1 MPRELIY
8 TAADEGIDGLRGCL
22 CYAGA
27 SNDALSNKLLLQNL
41 LAINN
46 YQELYKAGNPK
57 AHSNPIGFSHY
68 RFNAGARDCS
78 VISRIGPAPL
88 YANRTNFIAHH
99 VILEDMDKA
108 KAGPAWAIKNFK
120 FRDHWSPQIGRIDT
134 QRLAIGSLEPRICNY
149 WKSIVG
155 DAGWAGWLAER
166 ALSGKPITVLYP
178 TGVDPLALIQ
188 EAIALLPEYQRWN
201 ITFST
206 YYTLGGRGP
215 NCTLRFIPLDADSL
229 AAPFSDKT
237 FHDGVLNLSR
247 SLGNAP
253 AGALVSLARG
263 EKPKDKPIPSGLGV
277 PSGSSFIPSFDPI
290 KSDIPGLMSSKDPI
304 FGKSELSIDTKTNFE
319 SFDNLKPSGPDNT
332 WKTIAFAAGI
342 LGLLFLLVL
351 PPLFTWLIASSINHE
366 KLAKLK
372 NDKNDELNNLVKEV
386 DALEKNKNDGKE
398 GMLTLLKETELLKK
412 ENDKLEEQVSEQNK
426 LHIGKNILDIKDLE
440 DLKFKLNDK
449 KFNGITDFK
458 VPKNV
463 VVELQK
469 EKGEQEKLIIKDGP
483 KEKESWL
490 EFIDKN
496 KGKVL
501 EKGDLI
507 SKYLVEK
514 AEDAKAEHEKY
525 NKDKN
530 KIKIYYKATQW
541 IDKDKTEVKLPD
553 VLKKL
558 EDKSADLKK
567 TIAVANKNGIPPDDY
582 ILLPSESLVALAV
595 LIKQN
600 ENNLYFENTFKNSL
614 KELVEIL
621 LDEKMAHF
629 HQKKIEDYVRKNETG
644 LKYVKELQ
652 EIVVLIQTKFLI
664 KINASVPKNDLD
676 ILVIEF
682 EEHRKKSGLNKEIN
696 DENERVSKKAEELN
710 KFIKKKIEDFMSMK
724 GGAK

>member
-99 VILEDMDKA
+99 VILDDIDKA
-108 KAGPAWAIKNFK
+108 KAGPAWAINNFK
-120 FRDHWSPQIGRIDT
+120 FRDHWSPQIGRIDA
-134 QRLAIGSLEPRICNY
+134 QRLAIGSLEPKVCNY

-178 TGVDPLALIQ
+178 TGSDPLALIQ

-247 SLGNAP
+247 GLGNAP
-253 AGALVSLARG
+253 TGALVNLARG
-263 EKPKDKPIPSGLGV
+263 EKPKDKAIPTGLGGTNS
-277 PSGSSFIPSFDPI
+277 PIYLPSFDPN
-290 KSDIPGLMSSKDPI
+290 KSDIPGLKPSKDPL
-304 FGKSELSIDTKTNFE
+304 FSKSELFIDTKDNSE

-332 WKTIAFAAGI
+332 WKTIAFLAGI
-342 LGLLFLLVL
+342 FGLLFLLVL
-351 PPLFTWLIASSINHE
+351 PPLFTWLIASSINQSKLTVKLDEKETEFNTLKGIVE
-366 KLAKLK
+366 KLEIESGDKKIALDKLT
-372 NDKNDELNNLVKEV
+372 NESDKI
-386 DALEKNKNDGKE
+386 KNKN
-398 GMLTLLKETELLKK
+398 
-412 ENDKLEEQVSEQNK
+412 
-426 LHIGKNILDIKDLE
+426 KDLE
-440 DLKFKLNDK
+440 SEIGKANGSNKGENIVEVKSVEQIKSLLNDSK
-449 KFNGITDFK
+449 LKEKTGFK
-458 VPKNV
+458 TTKDVF
-463 VVELQK
+463 VELQK
-469 EKGEQEKLIIKDGP
+469 LKSKQEIIITDGP
-483 KEKESWL
+483 KENKWL

-501 EKGDLI
+501 EKGDVI
-507 SKYLVEK
+507 SKYIVEIEK
-514 AEDAKAEHEKY
+514 NAKAKYEQY

-530 KIKIYYKATQW
+530 NVKIYYQTKQW
-541 IDKDKTEVKLPD
+541 IEKDKDTFKGMEDLVKLKKEFPEN
-553 VLKKL
+553 LKKIKEAKL
-558 EDKSADLKK
+558 
-567 TIAVANKNGIPPDDY
+567 ANDFGVS
-582 ILLPSESLVALAV
+582 LPLSHLVVLTV
-595 LIKQN
+595 LIKKN
-600 ENNLYFENTFKNSL
+600 EKNKTTETNLFFMNECRGSL
-614 KELVEIL
+614 KELIEVL
-621 LDEKMAHF
+621 LDDNKERFFSKSD
-629 HQKKIEDYVRKNETG
+629 ELT
-644 LKYVKELQ
+644 KYVSSFPDNAKLFWEPLVATENSRKIGPFTVSNEDLSGFIKEFENYLGN
-652 EIVVLIQTKFLI
+652 LKLKGLNDTKKFIELI
-664 KINASVPKNDLD
+664 KFSQMELSN
-676 ILVIEF
+676 F
-682 EEHRKKSGLNKEIN
+682 FYG
-696 DENERVSKKAEELN
+696 KA
-710 KFIKKKIEDFMSMK
+710 K
-724 GGAK
+724 

>member
-46 YQELYKAGNPK
+46 YQELYKAGNHK

-99 VILEDMDKA
+99 VILDDIDKA
-108 KAGPAWAIKNFK
+108 KAGPAWAINNFK

-134 QRLAIGSLEPRICNY
+134 QHLAIGSLEPRICNY

-178 TGVDPLALIQ
+178 TALDPLALIQ

-237 FHDGVLNLSR
+237 FHDGVLNLAR

-253 AGALVSLARG
+253 AGALVNLARG
-263 EKPKDKPIPSGLGV
+263 EKPKDKPIPTGLGV

-290 KSDIPGLMSSKDPI
+290 KSDIPGLMSSKDPL
-304 FGKSELSIDTKTNFE
+304 FGKSELFIDTKTNFE

-332 WKTIAFAAGI
+332 WKTITFLAGI

-372 NDKNDELNNLVKEV
+372 NDKNDELSILVKEV
-386 DALEKNKNDGKE
+386 NALEKKKNDEIE
-398 GMLTLLKETELLKK
+398 GMLTLFEVAELLKK
-412 ENDKLEEQVSEQNK
+412 ENGTLGKQVSEQNE
-426 LHIGKNILDIKDLE
+426 LYIGKSILDVKDLE
-440 DLKFKLNDK
+440 DLKLKLKDP
-449 KFNGITDFK
+449 KFNGITEFK
-458 VPKNV
+458 IPKNV
-463 VVELQK
+463 VVELK
-469 EKGEQEKLIIKDGP
+469 KKKGEQEELIIKDGP

-490 EFIDKN
+490 GFIDKN

-501 EKGDLI
+501 EKGDGI
-507 SKYLVEK
+507 SNYIDEI
-514 AEDAKAEHEKY
+514 AENAKAEYEKY

-530 KIKIYYKATQW
+530 KIKIYYKSTQW
-541 IDKDKTEVKLPD
+541 LDKDKAEVKLPD

-558 EDKSADLKK
+558 EDKSAEFLKNIK
-567 TIAVANKNGIPPDDY
+567 DYNKNVNPDDNS
-582 ILLPSESLVALAV
+582 ILLPSECLVALAV

-621 LDEKMAHF
+621 LNEKMAHL
-629 HQKKIEDYVRKNETG
+629 HLKKIEDYVKNNETG
-644 LKYVKELQ
+644 LKRVKELQ
-652 EIVVLIQTKFLI
+652 EIVTDI
-664 KINASVPKNDLD
+664 KILTKSHVEIPKKEWDSL
-676 ILVIEF
+676 IREF
-682 EEHRKKSGLNKEIN
+682 EEYLKKNEFNEIG
-696 DENERVSKKAEELN
+696 DPKDKVAKKAEQLN
-710 KFIKKKIEDFMSMK
+710 RFIKKKIEDFMSMK

>member
-68 RFNAGARDCS
+68 RFNAGVRDCS

-99 VILEDMDKA
+99 VILEDVDKA
-108 KAGPAWAIKNFK
+108 KAGPAWAINNFK

-237 FHDGVLNLSR
+237 FHDGVLNLAR
-247 SLGNAP
+247 GLGNAP
-253 AGALVSLARG
+253 TGALVNLARG
-263 EKPKDKPIPSGLGV
+263 EKPKDKSIQSGLGL
-277 PSGSSFIPSFDPI
+277 PSGSSFIPSFDPN

-304 FGKSELSIDTKTNFE
+304 LGKSELSIDTKTNFE

-332 WKTIAFAAGI
+332 WKTIAFLAGI

-366 KLAKLK
+366 KLSKLK

-386 DALEKNKNDGKE
+386 DALEENKNE
-398 GMLTLLKETELLKK
+398 EIECMLTLFEVVELLKK
-412 ENDKLEEQVSEQNK
+412 ENGTQVNKSMTKMNFISE
-426 LHIGKNILDIKDLE
+426 
-440 DLKFKLNDK
+440 
-449 KFNGITDFK
+449 K
-458 VPKNV
+458 V
-463 VVELQK
+463 
-469 EKGEQEKLIIKDGP
+469 
-483 KEKESWL
+483 
-490 EFIDKN
+490 F
-496 KGKVL
+496 
-501 EKGDLI
+501 
-507 SKYLVEK
+507 
-514 AEDAKAEHEKY
+514 
-525 NKDKN
+525 
-530 KIKIYYKATQW
+530 
-541 IDKDKTEVKLPD
+541 
-553 VLKKL
+553 
-558 EDKSADLKK
+558 
-567 TIAVANKNGIPPDDY
+567 
-582 ILLPSESLVALAV
+582 
-595 LIKQN
+595 
-600 ENNLYFENTFKNSL
+600 
-614 KELVEIL
+614 
-621 LDEKMAHF
+621 
-629 HQKKIEDYVRKNETG
+629 
-644 LKYVKELQ
+644 
-652 EIVVLIQTKFLI
+652 
-664 KINASVPKNDLD
+664 
-676 ILVIEF
+676 
-682 EEHRKKSGLNKEIN
+682 
-696 DENERVSKKAEELN
+696 
-710 KFIKKKIEDFMSMK
+710 
-724 GGAK
+724 

>member
-1 MPRELIY
+1 
-8 TAADEGIDGLRGCL
+8 
-22 CYAGA
+22 
-27 SNDALSNKLLLQNL
+27 
-41 LAINN
+41 
-46 YQELYKAGNPK
+46 
-57 AHSNPIGFSHY
+57 
-68 RFNAGARDCS
+68 
-78 VISRIGPAPL
+78 V
-88 YANRTNFIAHH
+88 
-99 VILEDMDKA
+99 DKA
-108 KAGPAWAIKNFK
+108 KAGPAWAINNFK

-178 TGVDPLALIQ
+178 TGLDPLALIQ

-263 EKPKDKPIPSGLGV
+263 EKPKDKPIPSGLGL
-277 PSGSSFIPSFDPI
+277 PSGSSFIPSFDPN

-304 FGKSELSIDTKTNFE
+304 LGKSELSIDTKTNFE

-332 WKTIAFAAGI
+332 WKTIAFAGGI

-386 DALEKNKNDGKE
+386 DALEKNKNE
-398 GMLTLLKETELLKK
+398 EIECMLTLFEVAEILKK
-412 ENDKLEEQVSEQNK
+412 ENATLGKQVSDQNE
-426 LHIGKNILDIKDLE
+426 LYSTKNIEESKNLD

-449 KFNGITDFK
+449 KFNGITGFK
-458 VPKNV
+458 MPKSV

-469 EKGEQEKLIIKDGP
+469 IKIEQEKTIIKDGP

-501 EKGDLI
+501 EKGDGI
-507 SKYLVEK
+507 SKYIDEIEK
-514 AEDAKAEHEKY
+514 NAKAKY
-525 NKDKN
+525 EGYGNIQK
-530 KIKIYYKATQW
+530 YYKAKQW
-541 IDKDKTEVKLPD
+541 IDKDKAQVKLPD

-652 EIVVLIQTKFLI
+652 EIVVQTDI
-664 KINASVPKNDLD
+664 KILTKSHVEIPKKEWDSF
-676 ILVIEF
+676 IHEF
-682 EEHRKKSGLNKEIN
+682 GEHLKKNNFNEIG
-696 DENERVSKKAEELN
+696 DPKDKVSKKALALN
-710 KFIKKKIEDFMSMK
+710 RFIKKKIDDFMSMK

>member
-108 KAGPAWAIKNFK
+108 KAGPAWAINNFK

-178 TGVDPLALIQ
+178 TGLDPLALIQ

-237 FHDGVLNLSR
+237 FHDGVLNLAR
-247 SLGNAP
+247 SLGSAP
-253 AGALVSLARG
+253 AGALVNLARG
-263 EKPKDKPIPSGLGV
+263 EKPKDKPIPTGLGV
-277 PSGSSFIPSFDPI
+277 PSGSSFIPSFDPN
-290 KSDIPGLMSSKDPI
+290 KSDIPGLKPRKDPL
-304 FGKSELSIDTKTNFE
+304 FNKSELFIDTKDNVE

-332 WKTIAFAAGI
+332 WKTIAFLAGI
-342 LGLLFLLVL
+342 FGLLFLLVL
-351 PPLFTWLIASSINHE
+351 PPLFTWLITATTNNSKLELARQENKVSIEILNASNKTLEAE
-366 KLAKLK
+366 KSKAEKDLDTAVLALK
-372 NDKNDELNNLVKEV
+372 NKMEDKANKEKEIKEINDSLKVSNISEVKDINELYDKFEANKNKKSALVKMPKKLME
-386 DALEKNKNDGKE
+386 DLRDMREKNKNII
-398 GMLTLLKETELLKK
+398 
-412 ENDKLEEQVSEQNK
+412 SS
-426 LHIGKNILDIKDLE
+426 KNEKIIDEKTFEVFIK
-440 DLKFKLNDK
+440 N
-449 KFNGITDFK
+449 
-458 VPKNV
+458 
-463 VVELQK
+463 
-469 EKGEQEKLIIKDGP
+469 
-483 KEKESWL
+483 
-490 EFIDKN
+490 N

-501 EKGDLI
+501 DDGSLILTYLETYEKDFSTKVANYDKTKKYFATKAWLDADKLTSEDKILLDFLKKDYKSKFSGMNDDAFLLPIELLILSNILTLKNLNNLDLYVEFEGNL
-507 SKYLVEK
+507 KPLHDLLFEDKANYLDE
-514 AEDAKAEHEKY
+514 
-525 NKDKN
+525 N
-530 KIKIYYKATQW
+530 KIKNYLSGNSNNNKRLSFMVFPKTNQTTKDGRLTLPITKSEINQKEWDSFVDAF
-541 IDKDKTEVKLPD
+541 DKYLSKEKVKL
-553 VLKKL
+553 
-558 EDKSADLKK
+558 
-567 TIAVANKNGIPPDDY
+567 NPDDPVQMVKPLKDFTK
-582 ILLPSESLVALAV
+582 IQVDKLLSISGV
-595 LIKQN
+595 
-600 ENNLYFENTFKNSL
+600 
-614 KELVEIL
+614 
-621 LDEKMAHF
+621 
-629 HQKKIEDYVRKNETG
+629 KK
-644 LKYVKELQ
+644 
-652 EIVVLIQTKFLI
+652 
-664 KINASVPKNDLD
+664 
-676 ILVIEF
+676 
-682 EEHRKKSGLNKEIN
+682 
-696 DENERVSKKAEELN
+696 
-710 KFIKKKIEDFMSMK
+710 
-724 GGAK
+724 

>member
-1 MPRELIY
+1 
-8 TAADEGIDGLRGCL
+8 
-22 CYAGA
+22 
-27 SNDALSNKLLLQNL
+27 
-41 LAINN
+41 
-46 YQELYKAGNPK
+46 
-57 AHSNPIGFSHY
+57 
-68 RFNAGARDCS
+68 
-78 VISRIGPAPL
+78 
-88 YANRTNFIAHH
+88 
-99 VILEDMDKA
+99 
-108 KAGPAWAIKNFK
+108 
-120 FRDHWSPQIGRIDT
+120 
-134 QRLAIGSLEPRICNY
+134 
-149 WKSIVG
+149 
-155 DAGWAGWLAER
+155 
-166 ALSGKPITVLYP
+166 
-178 TGVDPLALIQ
+178 
-188 EAIALLPEYQRWN
+188 
-201 ITFST
+201 
-206 YYTLGGRGP
+206 
-215 NCTLRFIPLDADSL
+215 LRFIPLDAESL

-263 EKPKDKPIPSGLGV
+263 EKPKDKPIPSGLGL
-277 PSGSSFIPSFDPI
+277 PSGSSFIPSFDPN

-304 FGKSELSIDTKTNFE
+304 LGKSELSIDTKTNFE

-332 WKTIAFAAGI
+332 WKTIAFAGGI

-386 DALEKNKNDGKE
+386 DALEKNKNE
-398 GMLTLLKETELLKK
+398 EIECMLTLFEVAEILKK
-412 ENDKLEEQVSEQNK
+412 ENATLGKQVSDQNE
-426 LHIGKNILDIKDLE
+426 LYSTKNIEESKNLD

-449 KFNGITDFK
+449 KFNGITGFK
-458 VPKNV
+458 MPKSV

-469 EKGEQEKLIIKDGP
+469 IKIEQEKTIIKDGP

-501 EKGDLI
+501 EKGDGI
-507 SKYLVEK
+507 SKYIDEIEK
-514 AEDAKAEHEKY
+514 NAKAKY
-525 NKDKN
+525 EGYGNIQK
-530 KIKIYYKATQW
+530 YYKAKQW
-541 IDKDKTEVKLPD
+541 IDKDKAQVKLPD

-652 EIVVLIQTKFLI
+652 EIVVQTDI
-664 KINASVPKNDLD
+664 KILTKSHVEIPKKEWDSF
-676 ILVIEF
+676 IHEF
-682 EEHRKKSGLNKEIN
+682 GEHLKKNNFNEIG
-696 DENERVSKKAEELN
+696 DPKDKVSKKALALN
-710 KFIKKKIEDFMSMK
+710 RFIKKKIDDFMSMK

>member
-1 MPRELIY
+1 
-8 TAADEGIDGLRGCL
+8 
-22 CYAGA
+22 
-27 SNDALSNKLLLQNL
+27 
-41 LAINN
+41 
-46 YQELYKAGNPK
+46 
-57 AHSNPIGFSHY
+57 
-68 RFNAGARDCS
+68 
-78 VISRIGPAPL
+78 
-88 YANRTNFIAHH
+88 
-99 VILEDMDKA
+99 
-108 KAGPAWAIKNFK
+108 
-120 FRDHWSPQIGRIDT
+120 
-134 QRLAIGSLEPRICNY
+134 
-149 WKSIVG
+149 
-155 DAGWAGWLAER
+155 
-166 ALSGKPITVLYP
+166 
-178 TGVDPLALIQ
+178 
-188 EAIALLPEYQRWN
+188 
-201 ITFST
+201 
-206 YYTLGGRGP
+206 LGGRGP

-237 FHDGVLNLSR
+237 FHDGVLNPAR
-247 SLGNAP
+247 GLGNAP

-263 EKPKDKPIPSGLGV
+263 EKPKDKPIPTGLGGTHS
-277 PSGSSFIPSFDPI
+277 PIYRPDFDPL
-290 KSDIPGLMSSKDPI
+290 KSDLPGLKPSKDPI
-304 FGKSELSIDTKTNFE
+304 LGKSELSIDTKTNFE

-386 DALEKNKNDGKE
+386 NALEKNKNDQKE
-398 GMLTLLKETELLKK
+398 SMLALLKEAELLKK
-412 ENDKLEEQVSEQNK
+412 ENNKLEEQVSVQKE
-426 LHIGKNILDIKDLE
+426 LYITKNIEESKNLD

-449 KFNGITDFK
+449 KFNGITGFK
-458 VPKNV
+458 IPKNII
-463 VVELQK
+463 EDLLK
-469 EKGEQEKLIIKDGP
+469 KKGEQEKLIIKDGP

-501 EKGDLI
+501 EKGDVI
-507 SKYLVEK
+507 NKYLVEI
-514 AEDAKAEHEKY
+514 AEDAKAKYEQY

-541 IDKDKTEVKLPD
+541 TDKDKTEVKLPD

-567 TIAVANKNGIPPDDY
+567 TIAVANKNGIPPEDY
-582 ILLPSESLVALAV
+582 ILLPSECLVALAV

-629 HQKKIEDYVRKNETG
+629 HQKKIEDYVKKNETG

-652 EIVVLIQTKFLI
+652 EIVVLIQTKFLK

-682 EEHRKKSGLNKEIN
+682 DEHLKKINFKPIN
-696 DENERVSKKAEELN
+696 DEQEKVSKKAEELN
-710 KFIKKKIEDFMSMK
+710 RFIKKKIEDFMSMK